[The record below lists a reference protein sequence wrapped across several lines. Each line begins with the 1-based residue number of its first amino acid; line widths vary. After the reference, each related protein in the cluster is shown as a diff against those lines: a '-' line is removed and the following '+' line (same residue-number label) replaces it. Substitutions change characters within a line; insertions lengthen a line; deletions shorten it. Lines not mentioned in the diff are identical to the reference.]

1 MSYLKKFSLKK
12 KFAIVLG
19 GSGLIGRE
27 TSLALDSCGA
37 KVLVLDKDKPNF
49 KNKKNIFY
57 EKIDISNLSKTEKV
71 LNRVK
76 RKYQAPDIF
85 INCSYPKTKDWSHN
99 SFENIKLKSY
109 KKNIDIHLNSFSW
122 IAKIIADQ
130 MKKKKKGSIIR
141 LSSIYGLV
149 AQDLNIYKG
158 TNMRESM
165 TYSVIKGGINI
176 LVKQMASYYGSYGI
190 RVNSLCA
197 GGVFDN
203 QNKKFVKR
211 YNEKVPL
218 KRMAEPSDIASSL
231 VFLSSEASSYITGA
245 NFAVDG
251 GWTVI

>member
-1 MSYLKKFSLKK
+1 
-12 KFAIVLG
+12 
-19 GSGLIGRE
+19 
-27 TSLALDSCGA
+27 
-37 KVLVLDKDKPNF
+37 
-49 KNKKNIFY
+49 
-57 EKIDISNLSKTEKV
+57 
-71 LNRVK
+71 
-76 RKYQAPDIF
+76 
-85 INCSYPKTKDWSHN
+85 
-99 SFENIKLKSY
+99 
-109 KKNIDIHLNSFSW
+109 
-122 IAKIIADQ
+122 
-130 MKKKKKGSIIR
+130 
-141 LSSIYGLV
+141 
-149 AQDLNIYKG
+149 
-158 TNMRESM
+158 MRESM

-190 RVNSLCA
+190 RVNLLCA